1 MAGSSSN
8 RSFSFDTRKVSL
20 DYMGQRRYSMNQDTS
35 PPAGNQLPSGMGM
48 RDMYIPSYTPSMMSE
63 SSSPYNTGMPL
74 HGSRLSMDF
83 VQAPPSPLRLHHNNG
98 MIESRRYMPGM
109 MDLLRQQERSLY
121 PRTMSMEPL
130 PQFPPV
136 PLSRMHLSM
145 SMSSSLPAASA
156 TLSPRRNSSPGPYL
170 PPPSH
175 LMLPKVSS
183 KRSGESSPMTS
194 LSEEGLVLPRPPK
207 KVPKKRAPQTSSF
220 PTKLHKI
227 LSTPDCNE
235 YIDWLPH
242 GRAFRILKAKCFEEH
257 VLPNFFRSSR
267 YSSFMRQVRLCS
279 LLPSSQFKYWY
290 MYTDSVVSY

>member
-1 MAGSSSN
+1 MVGSSSN

-20 DYMGQRRYSMNQDTS
+20 DYMGQRRYSMNQDTL

-48 RDMYIPSYTPSMMSE
+48 RDIYNPGYPPSMMSDPP
-63 SSSPYNTGMPL
+63 SPYNTGMPL
-74 HGSRLSMDF
+74 RSNRLSMDF
-83 VQAPPSPLRLHHNNG
+83 VQPPSSPQRHHHNSG
-98 MIESRRYMPGM
+98 IMESRRYVPGM
-109 MDLLRQQERSLY
+109 MDLLRQQGESLY
-121 PRTMSMEPL
+121 PCNMSMDPTR
-130 PQFPPV
+130 FPPV
-136 PLSRMHLSM
+136 PLSRMQLSM
-145 SMSSSLPAASA
+145 SMSSPLPAASA
-156 TLSPRRNSSPGPYL
+156 THSPRRSSAPCPYP

-175 LMLPKVSS
+175 LMLPKGSG

-194 LSEEGLVLPRPPK
+194 LSEDVLVLETQPLK
-207 KVPKKRAPQTSSF
+207 KVPKKRAAPTTSF

-257 VLPNFFRSSR
+257 VLPKFFRSSR

-279 LLPSSQFKYWY
+279 LLLSSQ
-290 MYTDSVVSY
+290 V